1 MKRYLVFNGLCA
13 FIVSLVVFQ
22 ASAIAEESE
31 PETDRELN
39 ESVGYYFG
47 YTFGNMLKEGGN
59 EDVDVESLKQ
69 GLADSLDGVRP
80 DLTVEE
86 QREVIELIRA
96 RQQEAQEQLDR
107 AREEAEARQSEM
119 GDENLE
125 KAEAFLEENAE
136 KSGVQTTASG
146 LQYEIVEEGSGP
158 KPAEDSQVLVHYE
171 GRLVNG
177 EVFDSSRE
185 RGSPAEFGLQQV
197 IPGWTEGL
205 QLIKEGGKARLYI
218 PPELGYGPGGTPS
231 IPPNSV
237 LIFDIE
243 LLEVK

>member
-1 MKRYLVFNGLCA
+1 MKKYFSFNGLCV
-13 FIVSLVVFQ
+13 FFVSVGMFQ
-22 ASAIAEESE
+22 MPVIAEESA
-31 PETDRELN
+31 PGTDRELN

-69 GLADSLDGVRP
+69 GLADSLDGIRP
-80 DLTVEE
+80 DLTTEE
-86 QREVIELIRA
+86 QREVIELIRT
-96 RQQEAQEQLDR
+96 RQQEAQERLDQ

-125 KAEAFLEENAE
+125 KAEAFMEENAE

-158 KPAEDSQVLVHYE
+158 KPAEDSQVMVHYE

-185 RGSPAEFGLQQV
+185 RGSPAEFGLRQV

-205 QLIKEGGKARLYI
+205 QLMKEGGKATFYI

-237 LIFDIE
+237 LIFDVE